1 MKKTIASNEYKAL
14 VDWLIKARQSK
25 GYTMR
30 DLAVKLDRPHSYVG
44 KIEQLERRL
53 DVIEFVEYCNA
64 LKLDPVDGIALVKQ
78 FKPRKI

>member
-1 MKKTIASNEYKAL
+1 MKKTIASKEYKTL

-30 DLAVKLDRPHSYVG
+30 DLAAKLDRPHSYVG

-53 DVIEFVEYCNA
+53 DVVEFVEYCNA
-64 LKLDPVDGIALVKQ
+64 LKLDPVEGIELMKQ
-78 FKPRKI
+78 LKARKL